1 MPKRILIVDDDPH
14 ITAAFRSV
22 LEDYGYIVQEEN
34 DPTKALNAAR
44 DFHPQTVLLDFL
56 MPKLQGGDVAWQLA
70 SDPELRTAK
79 VIVCSAAP
87 RAEILLK
94 LPPTQIP
101 ILAKPVDWTT
111 LLQLIE
117 QE

>member
-1 MPKRILIVDDDPH
+1 MMIRKSR
-14 ITAAFRSV
+14 AAFRSV
-22 LEDYGYIVQEEN
+22 LEDYGYNVQEEN
-34 DPTKALNAAR
+34 DPTKALSSAHAFR
-44 DFHPQTVLLDFL
+44 PQTVLLDFL
-56 MPKLQGGDVAWQLA
+56 MPQLQGGDVAWQLA
-70 SDPELRTAK
+70 SDPELRSVK

-87 RAEILLK
+87 RAEIFLK

-117 QE
+117 QD